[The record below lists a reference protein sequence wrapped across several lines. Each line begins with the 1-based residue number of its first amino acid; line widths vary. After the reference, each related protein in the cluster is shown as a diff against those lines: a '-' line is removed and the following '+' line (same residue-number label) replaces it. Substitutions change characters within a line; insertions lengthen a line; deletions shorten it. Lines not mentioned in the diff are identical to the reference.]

1 MVIDYEAVR
10 IRVNELNQS
19 AIKVVD
25 MSSTLENGA
34 LFGEPLN
41 LEQISGIQNRL
52 KSEADNLQTIT
63 GKIKALVSV

>member
-1 MVIDYEAVR
+1 MAIDYDAVR
-10 IRVNELNQS
+10 ANVNELNRS
-19 AIKVVD
+19 AIKLVD
-25 MSSTLENGA
+25 MASTLEDGA